1 MATILTTNGNIAS
14 TSSVSIASSGSTSLV
29 VSGNPLVYLSSS
41 NRVGVNTNNPSY
53 TLDVNGDVNSSGN
66 IRSVGVLA
74 ISASNIYAASIS
86 SSLLT
91 SSGVLFYNSAGTAV
105 LNNASKFFWDNTNNK
120 LGIGTSSLNG
130 LIHINANNTQTTNIL
145 AEKTVGSTAFSV
157 VPWSSQVYIGAGVYQ
172 NAGGWVTQNGG
183 SSLYQLLTMYPGNG
197 VTWFAYGATGTNPA
211 SQVSLW
217 NDSGSWISNVNSNN
231 ITGSVLGTASWATN
245 SLTSSLLLGSVVSAS
260 YAGTASILLGSV
272 ISASYALTASYAAN
286 GGGSS
291 ASASYFSGA
300 VVTASNISVVS
311 TITAGT
317 IKGTT
322 SVSGAAI
329 SGGNFLV
336 GGNLV
341 SNVNFK
347 GVNSNIIGSGS
358 GTYGG
363 NNNFSNAQIAN
374 TNIFGY
380 QAAAQPNYNSGINNT
395 FSGSNF
401 FGYQAGANLQSANY
415 NYAANSNF
423 IGYQA
428 GCAPSSAGNIV
439 VSHYSNFFGYQAGYG
454 TTGACNS
461 IFIGRQA
468 GFNDTVA
475 NVTGNLPNGNSSIAI
490 GDYSAPKG
498 FTNSITIG
506 RGTGNSAA
514 AQANIG
520 NVLWIN
526 GINVAGTAASN
537 TAITTAKVGIGTNAP
552 ATSLHVVGNISAS
565 SFTGSVFGTSS
576 WSSNSLTA
584 SLLLGSVVSASYA
597 GTASI
602 LLGSVVSASYALSAS
617 YAPGGA
623 SLTGGVTNYHP
634 IWTSA
639 TTLGTSS
646 VYQSG
651 SNLAIN
657 NTTFN
662 SVAPESLLVS
672 SSNYNIIGA
681 YANINNYAQLNL
693 QNFSAGGVSSADI
706 VATNNTGGEL
716 GNFIDMG
723 INGSGFN
730 SSIGGP
736 NDSYLYSSGSNL
748 FVGNAS
754 PNQNLYFFAGSTTNT
769 SSMVL
774 LSNGNFG
781 IGTTQPSAS
790 LQVNGNISASSL
802 TGSVLGTSSWS
813 SNSLTA
819 SYVNASNVIGT
830 VTSASYSLS
839 ASYAPTSIPSQIN
852 TTGVTASFT
861 GSLVGNVTGTSSWAT
876 NSVSA
881 SVINTSNNSL
891 YYFDLSSGSAGLQP
905 TYTATNLTYNPSTST
920 LSGSLLNISGAG
932 IYLTGSMIAA
942 GSVTGSA
949 FYFGSNTDDNN
960 MTVSQGVALN
970 INPRWALQIYNNIFT
985 TFKTVIGSL
994 NGGYLGAL
1002 VNGVSAGGA
1011 QFASYYDFNNFT
1023 TLTTNISGSATF
1035 NTVGGSQGYNFQNSG
1050 SSALFISGSGRIG
1063 MGTTASLAPLH
1074 IQSSVVLATGSA
1086 GVLISQSLS
1095 QSAVTASQVYGLQIN
1110 QTFINVAPNQIQTAL
1125 KVNPTFTGSFTGSN
1139 TRNLI
1144 ADFSTPTA
1152 GTQFSVTDVTSG
1164 SIYQVNDVSGLPIAE
1179 ALSDWTFKL
1188 WNYPTVVLIK
1198 TGSKVAIGSNG
1209 VSVSPINPS
1218 ASLYVSGSI
1227 ASNGINISSSVLPN
1241 ASGSIFYSASKL
1253 WVFTGT
1259 TNNYGAGAGWATA
1272 SLSV

>member
-145 AEKTVGSTAFSV
+145 AEKTVGSTVFSV

-272 ISASYALTASYAAN
+272 ISASYAL
-286 GGGSS
+286 
-291 ASASYFSGA
+291 
-300 VVTASNISVVS
+300 
-311 TITAGT
+311 
-317 IKGTT
+317 
-322 SVSGAAI
+322 
-329 SGGNFLV
+329 
-336 GGNLV
+336 
-341 SNVNFK
+341 
-347 GVNSNIIGSGS
+347 
-358 GTYGG
+358 
-363 NNNFSNAQIAN
+363 
-374 TNIFGY
+374 
-380 QAAAQPNYNSGINNT
+380 
-395 FSGSNF
+395 
-401 FGYQAGANLQSANY
+401 
-415 NYAANSNF
+415 
-423 IGYQA
+423 
-428 GCAPSSAGNIV
+428 
-439 VSHYSNFFGYQAGYG
+439 
-454 TTGACNS
+454 
-461 IFIGRQA
+461 
-468 GFNDTVA
+468 
-475 NVTGNLPNGNSSIAI
+475 
-490 GDYSAPKG
+490 
-498 FTNSITIG
+498 
-506 RGTGNSAA
+506 
-514 AQANIG
+514 
-520 NVLWIN
+520 
-526 GINVAGTAASN
+526 
-537 TAITTAKVGIGTNAP
+537 
-552 ATSLHVVGNISAS
+552 
-565 SFTGSVFGTSS
+565 
-576 WSSNSLTA
+576 
-584 SLLLGSVVSASYA
+584 
-597 GTASI
+597 
-602 LLGSVVSASYALSAS
+602 SAS

-639 TTLGTSS
+639 TTLGTSN

-706 VATNNTGGEL
+706 VATNNTGGEF

-748 FVGNAS
+748 FVGNTS

-932 IYLTGSMIAA
+932 IYLTGSMNAS

-949 FYFGSNTDDNN
+949 FYFGSNADGNN
-960 MTVSQGVALN
+960 MTVSVGSSLN
-970 INPRWALQIYNNIFT
+970 INPRWALQIYNAIYS
-985 TFKTVIGSL
+985 TFKFTAGSL
-994 NGGYLGAL
+994 NGGVFQTAMF
-1002 VNGVSAGGA
+1002 NGVNTAGP
-1011 QFASYYDFNNFT
+1011 QFGSFYDTNNYT
-1023 TLTTNISGSATF
+1023 LLTTNISGSATF

-1259 TNNYGAGAGWATA
+1259 ANNYGAGAGWATA